1 MNKHLAK
8 LLTFA
13 LFVIVH
19 AACSHTETDTKP
31 RELGYTKPP
40 ETDDGWQTAS
50 VSEVGLDSSQ
60 IDRLLY
66 DIHKKDLKN
75 IYAVVVVK
83 DGSLVVD
90 EYFNG
95 AKRDDIGIIASE
107 LEEVGP
113 DKD

>member
-1 MNKHLAK
+1 MRPINILNFCSF
-8 LLTFA
+8 FA
-13 LFVIVH
+13 IGC
-19 AACSHTETDTKP
+19 AACSHTETDTMP
-31 RELGYTKPP
+31 RDLAYTKPP
-40 ETDDGWQTAS
+40 ETSDGWQTAS
-50 VSEVGLDSSQ
+50 VSEVGLDSSR

-83 DGSLVVD
+83 DGMLVVD